1 MARPDQGAP
10 QIHYHRGCQVHELP
24 DTAKRHEHHRLDW
37 LLVVAGFW
45 VLAGIVFAQVVAR
58 YVFGNSIG
66 WSEEIA
72 RALLVAITFLGCA
85 IAMRRNTHIAIEVV
99 FSYLPLSACRVLVT
113 VIDLLKI
120 GLSGTLTYMG
130 YVLTVTTRQKLTSVD
145 ISKAW
150 LYGPVTAFLAL
161 MTFYAIL
168 VTWRHWRAGKAD
180 IRADIGASPRI

>member
-1 MARPDQGAP
+1 M
-10 QIHYHRGCQVHELP
+10 HEQSDATKCP
-24 DTAKRHEHHRLDW
+24 GWRSLDW

-45 VLAGIVFAQVVAR
+45 ALAGIVFTQVVAR

-99 FSYLPLSACRVLVT
+99 FSYLPVPMARVFVS

-120 GLSGTLTYMG
+120 GLSGALTYMG

-145 ISKAW
+145 VSKAW

-161 MTFYAIL
+161 MTCYAIL
-168 VTWRHWRAGKAD
+168 VAWRHWAVGKAD
-180 IRADIGASPRI
+180 ISADIGASPRI